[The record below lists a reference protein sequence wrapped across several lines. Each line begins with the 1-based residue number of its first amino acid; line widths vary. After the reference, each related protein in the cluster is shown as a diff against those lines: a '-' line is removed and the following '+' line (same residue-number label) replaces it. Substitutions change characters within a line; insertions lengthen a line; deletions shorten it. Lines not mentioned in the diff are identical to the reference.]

1 MDGSFTTTVIW
12 HDSRGSECEAEV
24 RVTYVGR
31 HGFPETRTDPA
42 EPATVEITDIVPIND
57 DAWAYIPDDLFE
69 RDDLIAECFE
79 DWDATCEAAEE
90 ARAEDYRDRMR
101 EEADNG

>member
-1 MDGSFTTTVIW
+1 MDGSFKTTVIW

-31 HGFPETRTDPA
+31 HGFPETLVDPA
-42 EPATVEITDIVPIND
+42 EPATVEIADIEPLILGTFL
-57 DAWAYIPDDLFE
+57 PDDLG
-69 RDDLIAECFE
+69 DDDCLIAECFT
-79 DWDATCEAAEE
+79 DWSDTCEAAEE

-101 EEADNG
+101 EELYNG